1 MTTIEA
7 LQTVYVSR
15 GGSYEDVENLTTIPE
30 MINAINEIIEDN
42 NSPITSDE
50 IDEIINSIQ

>member
-15 GGSYEDVENLTTIPE
+15 GGSFEDVENLTTIPE
-30 MINAINEIIEDN
+30 MINAINEIIEDK